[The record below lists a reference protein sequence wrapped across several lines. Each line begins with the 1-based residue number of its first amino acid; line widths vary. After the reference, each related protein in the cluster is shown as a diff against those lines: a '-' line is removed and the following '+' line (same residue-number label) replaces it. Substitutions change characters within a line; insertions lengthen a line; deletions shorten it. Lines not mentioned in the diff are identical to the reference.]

1 MEGVIVADEEWLL
14 PSICPH
20 HAIREHKVDRA
31 ICDSCEGK
39 ECIRQHDT
47 KGMYLSYKEETIEE
61 VIGEACANEMMFYDG
76 GGVTFTGGEAT
87 VQFQEMTDALK
98 GLKEKD
104 IHTAIETNGTH
115 PRLPELFP
123 YIGRLIMDCKHCDAS
138 KHQRYTGISNE
149 RIMENI
155 RRAAKEHPGLHV
167 RVPLIGGFNDS
178 ELEREQFLDFFREI
192 KGDNVT
198 FEVLSYH
205 EFGKKKWHQCGWEY
219 KMTDEA
225 YVDEASVRRFRKAME
240 ESGVR
245 YRRT

>member
-1 MEGVIVADEEWLL
+1 
-14 PSICPH
+14 
-20 HAIREHKVDRA
+20 
-31 ICDSCEGK
+31 
-39 ECIRQHDT
+39 
-47 KGMYLSYKEETIEE
+47 
-61 VIGEACANEMMFYDG
+61 MMF
-76 GGVTFTGGEAT
+76 
-87 VQFQEMTDALK
+87 
-98 GLKEKD
+98 
-104 IHTAIETNGTH
+104 
-115 PRLPELFP
+115 
-123 YIGRLIMDCKHCDAS
+123 CDAS